1 MLENQIILLRSESM
15 RRVYLIP
22 AMIFLMAGPWMIFPA
37 AAQQDIESLING
49 VENEMSELRQ
59 KNYDLLSPE
68 NFVKADGEFQK
79 AKKEFEQGKD
89 IRGIK
94 EKLEKAGRHLKVVND
109 IGKQGE
115 ILFKNVLQARE
126 EALMVQAPDFAAA
139 EFESAEKSFLDAS
152 LKLESGDLNSARS
165 RAGKTEEAYRQ
176 SELKAIKESII
187 GKVRDLLNLAEQRNV
202 KEQAPI
208 TLNQAKQLYDEV
220 LAILNSDRYA
230 KSDAGEKAKQAE
242 YQARHAMYLADII
255 EKLKKDE
262 KNWEKLIREFEE
274 RLDHISSPLGF
285 KGNYEKGYAETE
297 DNIVLAIG
305 NLKDEN
311 KTLKEDLTKAQ
322 SENEQLQQKIQQ
334 YENTVVTELQ
344 RKKER
349 EEKFRKIEGMFTR
362 DEAQVILTENQL
374 VIRLYG
380 LTFSSGSA
388 VIAPDQFM
396 LLTKIMRA
404 LREFPSK
411 KYLVTGHTDAQG
423 NDAYN
428 LNLSENRAA
437 AVRAYLEANMN
448 LPPEQFESIGYG
460 ESRPIANNESA
471 EGRRLNR
478 RIEILIDM
486 QSNVSETGTN

>member
-1 MLENQIILLRSESM
+1 M
-15 RRVYLIP
+15 RRSHLILT
-22 AMIFLMAGPWMIFPA
+22 MIFLILGPWMIFPV

-49 VENEMSELRQ
+49 VENEMSQLRQ

-68 NFVKADGEFQK
+68 NYVKADEEFQK

-94 EKLEKAGRHLKVVND
+94 EKLEKAGRYLKVVND

-115 ILFKNVLQARE
+115 ILFKDVLQARE
-126 EALMVQAPDFAAA
+126 DALVVQAPEFAAA
-139 EFESAEKSFLDAS
+139 EFETAEKTFLDAS
-152 LKLESGDLNSARS
+152 MKLEGGDLNGARG
-165 RAGKTEEAYRQ
+165 RTAKTEEAYRQ

-187 GKVRDLLNLAEQRNV
+187 GSVRELLNQAEQKNV
-202 KEQAPI
+202 KVHAPV
-208 TLNQAKQLYDEV
+208 TLNQAKQRYEEV

-230 KSDAGEKAKQAE
+230 KSDAGDKANEAA
-242 YQARHAMYLADII
+242 YQARHAIYLGEII

-262 KNWEKLIREFEE
+262 KNWEKLIREFED
-274 RLDHISSPLGF
+274 RMDHISSTLGF

-297 DNIVLAIG
+297 DDIVLAIG
-305 NLKDEN
+305 NLKEEN
-311 KTLKEDLTKAQ
+311 KTLKEDLSKTQ

-334 YENTVVTELQ
+334 YENTVVTELE

-349 EEKFRKIEGMFTR
+349 EGKFRKIEGMFTR
-362 DEAQVILTENQL
+362 DEAQVSLTENQL

-411 KYLVTGHTDAQG
+411 KYLVAGHTDSQG

-460 ESRPIANNESA
+460 ESRPIANNETA
-471 EGRRLNR
+471 DGRRLNR
-478 RIEILIDM
+478 RIEIIIDVI
-486 QSNVSETGTN
+486 SSLNEAGTN

>member
-1 MLENQIILLRSESM
+1 MRRNIILPT
-15 RRVYLIP
+15 V
-22 AMIFLMAGPWMIFPA
+22 IFFLLQQWMIFSA
-37 AAQQDIESLING
+37 AAQQSIESLLSG
-49 VENEMSELRQ
+49 VENEMSQLRQ

-68 NFVKADGEFQK
+68 NFVKADQEFQK
-79 AKKEFEQGKD
+79 AKKDFQQGKD

-115 ILFKNVLQARE
+115 ILFKEVLQARE
-126 EALMVQAPDFAAA
+126 DALMVQAPEFASA
-139 EFESAEKSFLDAS
+139 EFETAEKMLLEAS
-152 LKLESGDLNSARS
+152 LRLEGGDLNGARNRSA
-165 RAGKTEEAYRQ
+165 KTAQAYRQ
-176 SELKAIKESII
+176 SELKAIKESIV
-187 GKVRDLLNLAEQRNV
+187 GNVRDLLDRAEQKNV
-202 KEQAPI
+202 KEFAPV

-230 KSDAGEKAKQAE
+230 KSDAGEKATEAA
-242 YQARHAMYLADII
+242 YQAKHAMYLAGII
-255 EKLKKDE
+255 EVLRKDD
-262 KNWEKLIREFEE
+262 KNWEKLIREFED
-274 RLDHISSPLGF
+274 RLDNISTTLGF
-285 KGNYEKGYAETE
+285 KGNYEKGFAETE

-311 KTLKEDLTKAQ
+311 KTLKEDLSKLQGENAQ
-322 SENEQLQQKIQQ
+322 MQQKIQQ
-334 YENTVVTELQ
+334 YESTVVTELE

-349 EEKFRKIEGMFTR
+349 EAKFKKIEGIFTR
-362 DEAQVILTENQL
+362 DEAQVTLTENQL

-388 VIAPDQFM
+388 VITPDQFM

-404 LREFPSK
+404 LREFPNK
-411 KYLVTGHTDAQG
+411 KYLIAGHTDSQG

-437 AVRAYLEANMN
+437 AIRAYLEANMN

-460 ESRPIANNESA
+460 ESRPIANNESM

-478 RIEILIDM
+478 RIEIIIDL
-486 QSNVSETGTN
+486 QENIGEAGTN

>member
-1 MLENQIILLRSESM
+1 MRRNILLSM
-15 RRVYLIP
+15 
-22 AMIFLMAGPWMIFPA
+22 MIFFILQPWMIFSA
-37 AAQQDIESLING
+37 VAQQSIESLLSG
-49 VENEMSELRQ
+49 VENEMSQLRQ

-68 NFVKADGEFQK
+68 NFVKADEEFQK
-79 AKKEFEQGKD
+79 AKKDFQQGKD

-94 EKLEKAGRHLKVVND
+94 EKLEKAGRYLKAVND
-109 IGKQGE
+109 VGKQGE
-115 ILFKNVLQARE
+115 ILFKEVLQARE
-126 EALMVQAPDFAAA
+126 DALVVQAPEFAGV
-139 EFESAEKSFLDAS
+139 EFETAEKMLLEAS
-152 LKLESGDLNSARS
+152 MRLEGGDLNGARNRS
-165 RAGKTEEAYRQ
+165 SKTAQAYRF

-187 GKVRDLLNLAEQRNV
+187 GNVRNLLNQAEQKNV
-202 KEQAPI
+202 KVNAPV
-208 TLNQAKQLYDEV
+208 TLNQAKQLYDGV

-230 KSDAGEKAKQAE
+230 KSDAGEKATEAA
-242 YQARHAMYLADII
+242 YQARHAMYLAEII
-255 EKLKKDE
+255 EVLKKDE
-262 KNWEKLIREFEE
+262 KNWEKLIREFED
-274 RLDHISSPLGF
+274 RLDRISTSLGF
-285 KGNYEKGYAETE
+285 KGNFERGYAETE

-311 KTLKEDLTKAQ
+311 KTLKEDLNRLQ
-322 SENEQLQQKIQQ
+322 GENEQLQKKIQQ
-334 YENTVVTELQ
+334 YENTVVTELE

-362 DEAQVILTENQL
+362 DEAQVIVTENQL

-388 VIAPDQFM
+388 VITPDQFM

-411 KYLVTGHTDAQG
+411 KYLIAGHTDSQG

-437 AVRAYLEANMN
+437 AIRAYLEANMN

-460 ESRPIANNESA
+460 ESRPIANNESM

-478 RIEILIDM
+478 RIEIIIDL
-486 QSNVSETGTN
+486 QANIGEAGTN